1 MSEIA
6 PSRTPTRRALLLTL
20 AGLILLVLVSLAC
33 SVGSTLQGGSTG
45 DATPTRTPRPTF
57 TPLPGALTSAATG
70 LPPVRGTL
78 PPGVTVQAPPGSGL
92 EGESP
97 VTVNGTPVSMT
108 GETSLMLFATNT
120 PTVTPTPTQ
129 RPATATPIERQ
140 GLDGPA
146 AQATAYV
153 VIKPAT
159 LNGRRGPG
167 TDYDRIGQATQDQ
180 ELFVLGRTADGA
192 WLQVCCMANQP
203 VWVAADQVDVKGAI
217 QPAPVLTP
225 PPTPLPPTPLP
236 PTRPPQPAVPRPGQ
250 SPLATPGPAGTPL
263 PPFDISRGPEFPIK
277 RDNGILTVWIKV
289 HEGTGEYQRPL
300 AGYIL
305 KVMRDGV
312 DISDNNQSFD
322 DRPFDKTPP
331 NQGAYEYNLKFEK
344 YEAGEADW
352 EIYLAR
358 PGGIRVSPVT
368 QFTTKGDSYRNLVVY
383 IAYLLAR

>member
-1 MSEIA
+1 MNELA
-6 PSRTPTRRALLLTL
+6 PSRTPIRPALLRTL
-20 AGLILLVLVSLAC
+20 AGLLLIALVSLAC
-33 SVGSTLQGGSTG
+33 SAGGILQGGSTAG
-45 DATPTRTPRPTF
+45 ATPTRTPRPTF
-57 TPLPGALTSAATG
+57 TPLPGALMPAATG

-78 PPGVTVQAPPGSGL
+78 PPGVTVQAPAGSGSD
-92 EGESP
+92 GESP
-97 VTVNGTPVSMT
+97 VTANGTPVSMT
-108 GETSLMLFATNT
+108 GDTSLLLFATNT

-129 RPATATPIERQ
+129 RPATATPIESA

-167 TDYDRIGQATQDQ
+167 TNYERIGEADQGQ
-180 ELFVLGRTADGA
+180 ELFVLGRTADAA

-203 VWVAADQVDVKGAI
+203 VWVAADQVDVRGAI
-217 QPAPVLTP
+217 SPAPVFTP
-225 PPTPLPPTPLP
+225 PPTPLPPTP
-236 PTRPPQPAVPRPGQ
+236 TRPPPPAAPRVGQ
-250 SPLATPGPAGTPL
+250 SPLATPRPAGTPL

-277 RDNGILTVWIKV
+277 RDNGILTAWIKV

-312 DISDNNQSFD
+312 DISDNIQSFD
-322 DRPFDKTPP
+322 DRPFDITPP